1 MRMLLHEPTGRTYA
15 WHRQLKNADGMIEI
29 DKEEV
34 IVYAEP
40 EVHTSESQEND
51 AESEDAVN
59 DSSLSDLPI
68 VQLRILARDVAKERG
83 DTVRSVLAMNKDAII
98 KYIKGAE

>member
-15 WHRQLKNADGMIEI
+15 WHRQLKNADGMVEI
-29 DKEEV
+29 DKEET
-34 IVYAEP
+34 IVYAAP

-51 AESEDAVN
+51 VESKGVMHED
-59 DSSLSDLPI
+59 SLSGLPI

-83 DTVRSVLAMNKDAII
+83 DTVRSVLAMNKETII